1 MAKVGD
7 IGTLK
12 ELGVVVG
19 DVVEYVSGSPTHDYR
34 LGDRYTCTIKDG
46 ELIVR
51 YERGWFSS
59 VEEDSWLYRII
70 SRATPKPKIWRDM
83 TPEEKGSLLLAPYEG
98 KVIEY
103 YTSRTNIW
111 HKWNSYI
118 FDDNGCVVFTN
129 NVAYRIKSEPKVE
142 TVTMG
147 GFEWNCEWHFRT
159 NKDARQE
166 YRITFNL
173 IDGKP
178 DCESVKMDVV

>member
-7 IGTLK
+7 VGTLK
-12 ELGVVVG
+12 ELGVEVG

-83 TPEEKGSLLLAPYEG
+83 TPEEKGALLLAAHEG

-103 YTSRTNIW
+103 SAYGNDGWRADKPDW
-111 HKWNSYI
+111 C
-118 FDDNGCVVFTN
+118 DNLY
-129 NVAYRIKSEPKVE
+129 YRIKLEPKVE
-142 TVTMG
+142 KVTWYSSAKMKG
-147 GFEWNCEWHFRT
+147 SGEVKGPRT
-159 NKDARQE
+159 TH
-166 YRITFNL
+166 RITFNT

-178 DCESVKMDVV
+178 DCASIKMEVI

>member
-1 MAKVGD
+1 MEV
-7 IGTLK
+7 GTLK

-83 TPEEKGSLLLAPYEG
+83 TPEEKGALLLAAHEG
-98 KVIEY
+98 KEVQCHYGVKGWCRRSFELFAVG
-103 YTSRTNIW
+103 N
-111 HKWNSYI
+111 
-118 FDDNGCVVFTN
+118 
-129 NVAYRIKSEPKVE
+129 AYRIKPEPKVE
-142 TVTMG
+142 TVTITG
-147 GFEWNCEWHFRT
+147 GDGSGFGFYQNGGVNNTH
-159 NKDARQE
+159 
-166 YRITFNL
+166 RITFNL

-178 DCESVKMDVV
+178 DCASIKMDEL

>member
-7 IGTLK
+7 VGTLK

-51 YERGWFSS
+51 YERGWFNS

-70 SRATPKPKIWRDM
+70 SRANPKPKLWRDM
-83 TPEEKGSLLLAPYEG
+83 TPEEKGALLLAAHEG
-98 KVIEY
+98 SQLQYIHN
-103 YTSRTNIW
+103 RDWTNC
-111 HKWNSYI
+111 NE
-118 FDDNGCVVFTN
+118 VFSEFH
-129 NVAYRIKSEPKVE
+129 AYRIKPHPKIE
-142 TVTMG
+142 TVTLHG
-147 GFEWNCEWHFRT
+147 RPDVQWVLERCKYDTH
-159 NKDARQE
+159 
-166 YRITFNL
+166 RITFQT

-178 DCESVKMDVV
+178 DCASIKMEEL

>member
-83 TPEEKGSLLLAPYEG
+83 TPEEKGALLLAAHEG
-98 KVIEY
+98 KEVQCHYGVEGWCRR
-103 YTSRTNIW
+103 S
-111 HKWNSYI
+111 
-118 FDDNGCVVFTN
+118 FEVFAVGN
-129 NVAYRIKSEPKVE
+129 AYRIKPEPKIE
-142 TVTMG
+142 TVTMSGDDIRLG
-147 GFEWNCEWHFRT
+147 GFIKGH
-159 NKDARQE
+159 
-166 YRITFNL
+166 RITF
-173 IDGKP
+173 ITRDGKP
-178 DCESVKMDVV
+178 DCASIKMDEL